1 MLSLFSI
8 YQQKKRKNMLYCKLS
23 ADICWIFHY
32 LLLGAIAGVIP
43 NFVGIFREI
52 VFVNR
57 KTKKWANGFLWVVL
71 FILINFT
78 LGIKSF
84 NEWYDIVPIIASSF
98 VTIALWLDNPNLTKL
113 ISIPVATAF
122 LIYDIFVSSYIGIVN
137 ESISILSIILFFIK
151 YFKGENKNE
160 RI

>member
-1 MLSLFSI
+1 M
-8 YQQKKRKNMLYCKLS
+8 
-23 ADICWIFHY
+23 
-32 LLLGAIAGVIP
+32 
-43 NFVGIFREI
+43 
-52 VFVNR
+52 
-57 KTKKWANGFLWVVL
+57 